1 MRRFLED
8 IDTVAGTDASIL
20 LNGESGVG
28 KEMLAR
34 RIHEKSGRSGRL
46 VTINMASLQDDL
58 FESEFFGHEKGS
70 FTGAISSK
78 IGLVELAENG
88 TLFLD
93 ELTEASPRVQAK
105 LLRVLQERTFLRVG
119 GTRPININFRLVA
132 ASNRHMKEAVR
143 QGRFRADLYY
153 RVAVIYLK
161 IPPLRERRQDILP
174 LARYYLHYF
183 ANRHARPCVQDF
195 SDENRRLLEQWPWPG
210 NIRELRNVVEQS
222 VILSGGRTLFFHE
235 NILDDDPPAV
245 PQEAPS
251 AVPPAISARLSSLE
265 EMEKAH
271 IAAVLEHTAWRIDG
285 KGGAL
290 TILKISRSALYAK
303 IRKYGLS
310 RNA

>member
-1 MRRFLED
+1 M
-8 IDTVAGTDASIL
+8 
-20 LNGESGVG
+20 
-28 KEMLAR
+28 
-34 RIHEKSGRSGRL
+34 HEQTIEKLRSY
-46 VTINMASLQDDL
+46 
-58 FESEFFGHEKGS
+58 H
-70 FTGAISSK
+70 
-78 IGLVELAENG
+78 
-88 TLFLD
+88 
-93 ELTEASPRVQAK
+93 
-105 LLRVLQERTFLRVG
+105 
-119 GTRPININFRLVA
+119 
-132 ASNRHMKEAVR
+132 
-143 QGRFRADLYY
+143 
-153 RVAVIYLK
+153 
-161 IPPLRERRQDILP
+161 
-174 LARYYLHYF
+174 
-183 ANRHARPCVQDF
+183 
-195 SDENRRLLEQWPWPG
+195 WPG

-251 AVPPAISARLSSLE
+251 PVPPAVPARLSSLE

>member
-1 MRRFLED
+1 M
-8 IDTVAGTDASIL
+8 
-20 LNGESGVG
+20 
-28 KEMLAR
+28 
-34 RIHEKSGRSGRL
+34 
-46 VTINMASLQDDL
+46 
-58 FESEFFGHEKGS
+58 
-70 FTGAISSK
+70 
-78 IGLVELAENG
+78 ELAENG

-251 AVPPAISARLSSLE
+251 AVPPAIPARLSSLE